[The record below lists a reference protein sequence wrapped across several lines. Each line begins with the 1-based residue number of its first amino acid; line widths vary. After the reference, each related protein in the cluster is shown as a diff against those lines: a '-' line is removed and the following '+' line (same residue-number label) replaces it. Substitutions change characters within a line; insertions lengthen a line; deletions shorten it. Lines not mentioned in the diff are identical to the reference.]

1 MQNIFHISQHWHDP
15 VPGLRRVITLILAIL
30 FVESFACL
38 LNDNSLLGILRA
50 VDILILLFWGPW
62 FYKGA
67 EFSRVVRD
75 ALKVTIFF
83 VLAGILFLIGWKLI
97 FGSSMLRLTYEKG
110 FLNHKIMI
118 IIFFTTRCLLSPVA
132 EELFFRGIIYR
143 KIRENLSAWISITA
157 VSLLFAFIHFYFSG
171 QTLSQ
176 SFMPFLG
183 SLVFCLGYEK
193 TKFILTPIL
202 LHISGN
208 FIIFLSPFISLI

>member
-1 MQNIFHISQHWHDP
+1 MQDILHISQSWHDP
-15 VPGLRRVITLILAIL
+15 VSSLRRVIILILAIL
-30 FVESFACL
+30 FVESFAYL
-38 LNDNSLLGILRA
+38 LKDNSFLGILRTA
-50 VDILILLFWGPW
+50 DILILLLWGPG
-62 FYKGA
+62 FFKGV
-67 EFSRVVRD
+67 EFSKVVQD
-75 ALKVTIFF
+75 ALKVTVFF
-83 VLAGILFLIGWKLI
+83 TLTGILFLIGWKI
-97 FGSSMLRLTYEKG
+97 VFGSSMLGLTYEKG
-110 FLNHKIMI
+110 FLNNRVMV

-143 KIRENLSAWISITA
+143 KIRENLNAWISIGA

-183 SLVFCLGYEK
+183 SLIFCLGYEK

-208 FIIFLSPFISLI
+208 FIIFLSPFISSI